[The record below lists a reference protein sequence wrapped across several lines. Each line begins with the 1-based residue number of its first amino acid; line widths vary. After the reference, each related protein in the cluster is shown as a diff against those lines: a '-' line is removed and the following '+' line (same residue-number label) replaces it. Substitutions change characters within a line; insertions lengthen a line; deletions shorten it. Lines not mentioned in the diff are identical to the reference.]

1 MRTSAVNHLIAYCCL
16 HCTSPAHVGLQSPT
30 FTEHS
35 VLSRASE
42 STSLLFVPRRP
53 SRSREFIP
61 FGSWLRLSLSWVRP
75 GYPLFFSNIRLF
87 LHLDLLVPFSFS
99 LPFPPLRMRPP
110 VRRKASLASLSSFF
124 SKDIAS
130 TTADV
135 DENHPARSLAINLSF
150 STPVQVAL

>member
-42 STSLLFVPRRP
+42 STHLFVPRRP
-53 SRSREFIP
+53 ARSREFIP
-61 FGSWLRLSLSWVRP
+61 LRLVAATFPSVGFVRAIPFFFQHPPSPSSRSSSSVLRLS
-75 GYPLFFSNIRLF
+75 
-87 LHLDLLVPFSFS
+87 SFPS
-99 LPFPPLRMRPP
+99 LTYAPS
-110 VRRKASLASLSSFF
+110 VRREASLASLSSCF

>member
-42 STSLLFVPRRP
+42 STLPFVPRRP

-61 FGSWLRLSLSWVRP
+61 FGSRLRLSLSWVRP
-75 GYPLFFSNIRLF
+75 SYPLFSPTTASFFISIF
-87 LHLDLLVPFSFS
+87 YSSVLLLSSFPS
-99 LPFPPLRMRPP
+99 LTYAPP

>member
-42 STSLLFVPRRP
+42 STLPFVPP
-53 SRSREFIP
+53 S
-61 FGSWLRLSLSWVRP
+61 
-75 GYPLFFSNIRLF
+75 
-87 LHLDLLVPFSFS
+87 SFS
-99 LPFPPLRMRPP
+99 LPRIHTPRLVAATFPQLGSSELSPFFFQRPPLSSSRSSSSVLLLSSFPSLTYAP
-110 VRRKASLASLSSFF
+110 SVRRKASLASLSSFF

>member
-42 STSLLFVPRRP
+42 STLPFVPRRP

-75 GYPLFFSNIRLF
+75 SYPLFFQ
-87 LHLDLLVPFSFS
+87 H
-99 LPFPPLRMRPP
+99 PPLSSSRSSSSVLLLSSFPSLTYAPP

-135 DENHPARSLAINLSF
+135 DENHPARSLAINLS
-150 STPVQVAL
+150 SSIPVRVAL